1 MYFESIHIIHRWR
14 LGKICS
20 FQIIFATEISKP
32 LRSILSIY
40 EGHCRTRDFFD
51 QALQTDVDKEF
62 IKMIDKYN
70 QGLDAKFALLT
81 YKLSYV
87 VFCQA
92 SYRSLNNPSILL
104 QQRHMMKLTIR
115 KLKGY
120 GCSVYWKCCKRSKMP
135 IFFET
140 LTINFYY
147 RTGTV

>member
-1 MYFESIHIIHRWR
+1 MFIPENLFDRDIKS
-14 LGKICS
+14 LEVNS
-20 FQIIFATEISKP
+20 FYI
-32 LRSILSIY
+32 R
-40 EGHCRTRDFFD
+40 RTYTLQNQGFFD
-51 QALQTDVDKEF
+51 QALQTDFDKEF

-70 QGLDAKFALLT
+70 QGLDAKFARLT

-120 GCSVYWKCCKRSKMP
+120 GCSVY
-135 IFFET
+135 
-140 LTINFYY
+140 
-147 RTGTV
+147 